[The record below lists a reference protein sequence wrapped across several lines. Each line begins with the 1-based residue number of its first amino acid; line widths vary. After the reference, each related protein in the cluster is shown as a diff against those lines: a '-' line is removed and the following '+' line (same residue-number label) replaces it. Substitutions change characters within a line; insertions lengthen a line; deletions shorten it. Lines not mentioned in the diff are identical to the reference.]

1 MNQIRNAEELS
12 VEMVKF
18 VIIEAWFERKY
29 EDVVCYFLQNK
40 KEEEEEE
47 MGDEFILS
55 VIPSIIMTWHF
66 FFFFHSFIFNCNSLG
81 IYRWKFFISVY
92 RGT

>member
-1 MNQIRNAEELS
+1 MNQIRNADELS

-47 MGDEFILS
+47 MGDGVVCQ
-55 VIPSIIMTWHF
+55 VIT
-66 FFFFHSFIFNCNSLG
+66 
-81 IYRWKFFISVY
+81 
-92 RGT
+92 